1 MRGMT
6 GLAAAAAGAVTLGI
20 GIGWMLSPSAPA
32 PTAAQ
37 AKIAQEP
44 LVTGTIASRATEA
57 HATVGAAAQPR
68 APEPQPPASIAARFE
83 PATAPMSRPPGT
95 AALASE
101 ASGQRGHSIN
111 ARAGHSPEQ
120 GSSARAGN
128 PRCENPDALG
138 VSRTVA
144 IDTAGGPGF
153 GAEQF
158 KAHDFLEPGEV
169 VLTFDDGPWPT
180 NTPAVLA
187 ALASQCVKATFFPIG
202 KHSGWHPEILKQVVA
217 KGHTVGSHSLSHA
230 NLAKKSLAEAKDEI
244 EYGISAVAISA
255 GAPQAP
261 FFRFPGLSQT
271 PELTAYLAERNIGIF
286 STDLDSFDF
295 RTKNPDK
302 VIAAVMTKLDKR
314 GKGIVLL
321 HDFQQSTAVALPALL
336 LQLKAKGFKIVHLK
350 AKDRVTT
357 LPQYDAA
364 MAKARAGQ
372 TADAR
377 PTTSVVRTIPE

>member
-1 MRGMT
+1 MT
-6 GLAAAAAGAVTLGI
+6 VLAAAAAASVTLGI
-20 GIGWMLSPSAPA
+20 GVGWMLSPKEPAAPA
-32 PTAAQ
+32 PAAR
-37 AKIAQEP
+37 AVERE
-44 LVTGTIASRATEA
+44 LVTGTIASRTTTSAPAAE
-57 HATVGAAAQPR
+57 AAAQPR
-68 APEPQPPASIAARFE
+68 QTQPQPLPPPPALMAVRAE
-83 PATAPMSRPPGT
+83 PAPATMPRPSGR
-95 AALASE
+95 AL
-101 ASGQRGHSIN
+101 
-111 ARAGHSPEQ
+111 
-120 GSSARAGN
+120 N
-128 PRCENPDALG
+128 PKCENPDALG

-158 KAHDFLEPGEV
+158 KAYDFLEPGEV
-169 VLTFDDGPWPT
+169 VLTFDDGPWPN

-202 KHSGWHPEILKQVVA
+202 KHSSWHPEILKQVVA
-217 KGHTVGSHSLSHA
+217 KGHTVGSHSWSHA
-230 NLAKKSLAEAKDEI
+230 NLGKKSFAEAKDEI

-271 PELTAYLAERNIGIF
+271 PELTGYLAERNIGIF

-295 RTKNPDK
+295 KTKNPDK

-321 HDFQQSTAVALPALL
+321 HDFQHSTAVALPAML
-336 LQLKAKGFKIVHLK
+336 LQLKAKGFKIVHLTAK
-350 AKDRVTT
+350 ASVTS

-364 MAKARAGQ
+364 MVKAQAGQ

-377 PTTSVVRTIPE
+377 PTASVVRTIQEPQ